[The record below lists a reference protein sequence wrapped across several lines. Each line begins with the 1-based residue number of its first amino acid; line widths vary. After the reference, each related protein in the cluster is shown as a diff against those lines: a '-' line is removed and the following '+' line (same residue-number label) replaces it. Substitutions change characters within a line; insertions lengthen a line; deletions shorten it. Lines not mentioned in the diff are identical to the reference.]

1 MSKDEA
7 TDLIQIFLNAPLYR
21 KFDYEISEDI
31 YYFDGTLDMFCPE
44 CNQVSVF
51 KRVGNSPR
59 PSLAAMP
66 AFSTGGASSVYAKP
80 QRFSRIYSVDFECS
94 RNKDHTATFLFL
106 QDLKSLR
113 KIGEYPSLA
122 DRQFQEL
129 AKYEKELD
137 VFYQEFKTA
146 HYLYLHNVAI
156 GSFVYLRRVLEKVV
170 VDVAIQKYSSQ
181 PNWNL
186 EKWRGNKG
194 RFENIIEELADDLP
208 EFLVKNTVLY
218 KILSKGVHELAED
231 ECIEYFEV
239 VKAAIEEI
247 LDEKMSRD
255 EKERRRKSISG
266 KLTQIHSDLNRSK

>member
-1 MSKDEA
+1 MVWRGN
-7 TDLIQIFLNAPLYR
+7 NA
-21 KFDYEISEDI
+21 E
-31 YYFDGTLDMFCPE
+31 
-44 CNQVSVF
+44 
-51 KRVGNSPR
+51 
-59 PSLAAMP
+59 
-66 AFSTGGASSVYAKP
+66 SS
-80 QRFSRIYSVDFECS
+80 
-94 RNKDHTATFLFL
+94 
-106 QDLKSLR
+106 
-113 KIGEYPSLA
+113 
-122 DRQFQEL
+122 
-129 AKYEKELD
+129 
-137 VFYQEFKTA
+137 
-146 HYLYLHNVAI
+146 
-156 GSFVYLRRVLEKVV
+156 SFVYLRRVLEKVV